1 MGFISTKC
9 SNCGAKIEIDETI
22 EKGICPYCGVE
33 YVMEKTVNNTVNNMK
48 IENAVF
54 TVENKKITYKTITI
68 GRTSRFWG
76 RDAIFEIWL
85 DGQPYAS
92 IANGEIKTIDVDNS
106 TVHTLQC
113 VSTTA
118 NAKSNIVQIPA
129 GDKDANII
137 VNFLQDVLSTKII
150 LTETSET
157 LSKETLSVNKK
168 KLSLSAILGSIS
180 FVLIIVILCIVFWT
194 T

>member
-22 EKGICPYCGVE
+22 EKGICPYCGAE
-33 YVMEKTVNNTVNNMK
+33 YVMEKPVNSTVNNMK

-76 RDAIFEIWL
+76 SAAIFEIWL

-118 NAKSNIVQIPA
+118 NVKSNIVQIPA
-129 GDKDANII
+129 GNKDTNII

-150 LTETSET
+150 LTETSEP
-157 LSKETLSVNKK
+157 LSKETLSANKK
-168 KLSLSAILGSIS
+168 KLSLFAILGSIS
-180 FVLIIVILCIVFWT
+180 IVLIIVILYIAFLT

>member
-22 EKGICPYCGVE
+22 EKGICPYCGAE
-33 YVMEKTVNNTVNNMK
+33 YVMEKPVNSTVNNMK

-76 RDAIFEIWL
+76 SAAIFEIWL

-118 NAKSNIVQIPA
+118 NVKSNIVQIPA
-129 GDKDANII
+129 GDKDTNII

-150 LTETSET
+150 LTETSEP
-157 LSKETLSVNKK
+157 LSKETLSANKK
-168 KLSLSAILGSIS
+168 KLSLFAILGSIS
-180 FVLIIVILCIVFWT
+180 IVLIIVILYIAFLT